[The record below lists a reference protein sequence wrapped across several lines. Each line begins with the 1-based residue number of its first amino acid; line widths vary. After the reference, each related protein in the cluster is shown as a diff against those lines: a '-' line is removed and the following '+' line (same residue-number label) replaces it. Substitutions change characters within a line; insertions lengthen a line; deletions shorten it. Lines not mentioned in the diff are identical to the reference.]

1 LGTFAAATAGLSSFR
16 DRQERRISSTKIK
29 QIPRRNVMDCG
40 GLHVVRSSGAALNAA
55 AVNIAREGCLLYS
68 RRVIR
73 RVDMASHGDAGE
85 QTGTMDISEHQRTWK
100 LFISGIKYSLSGIG
114 LIMLF
119 LLIFR
124 THG

>member
-1 LGTFAAATAGLSSFR
+1 
-16 DRQERRISSTKIK
+16 
-29 QIPRRNVMDCG
+29 
-40 GLHVVRSSGAALNAA
+40 
-55 AVNIAREGCLLYS
+55 
-68 RRVIR
+68 
-73 RVDMASHGDAGE
+73 MASHGDAGE